1 MGQAPAY
8 SATKSMQSA
17 YMVAMAQ
24 HMRMQHIPLSV
35 SDIRPGFVATEIL
48 NPEKH
53 YPMMMSAEKAARHIL
68 RGIYRRRRIII
79 FDWRYRLLVAFWRSI
94 PRCIWERLTI
104 VKN

>member
-1 MGQAPAY
+1 
-8 SATKSMQSA
+8 MQSA